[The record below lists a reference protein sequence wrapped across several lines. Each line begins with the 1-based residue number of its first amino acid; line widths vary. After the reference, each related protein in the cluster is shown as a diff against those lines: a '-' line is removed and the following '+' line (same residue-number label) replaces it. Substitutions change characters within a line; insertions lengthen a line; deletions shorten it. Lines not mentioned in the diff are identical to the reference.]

1 MSSLIRE
8 LREDKKSAILLFI
21 LLVLVTSMFVGWIIG
36 NETMVMWSYVGGL
49 IMVLPVGLYFG
60 K

>member
-21 LLVLVTSMFVGWIIG
+21 LLMLVTSMFVGWVIRDNEII
-36 NETMVMWSYVGGL
+36 MWSYISGL
-49 IMVLPVGLYFG
+49 MMALPVGLYFG